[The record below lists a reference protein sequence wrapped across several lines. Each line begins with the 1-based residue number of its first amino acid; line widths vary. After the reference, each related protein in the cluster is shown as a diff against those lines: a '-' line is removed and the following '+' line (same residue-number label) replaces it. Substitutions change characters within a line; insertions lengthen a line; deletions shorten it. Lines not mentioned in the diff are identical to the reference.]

1 MQRRSAARNFKDQQ
15 MTAYFVIELDVEDGP
30 SLAEYEREVTEHVVA
45 AGGRFLVRGNDYR
58 PIEGDW
64 HPKRLI
70 IIEFPDIEA
79 VERYY
84 HSEPN
89 QTLKRKRLAG
99 TAGKP
104 AKAIAIQGI
113 AQSASTGGPAGAEGP
128 REIGV
133 DANGAVVWG

>member
-1 MQRRSAARNFKDQQ
+1 
-15 MTAYFVIELDVEDGP
+15 MTAYFVIELDVENGP

-70 IIEFPDIEA
+70 IIEFPDLDA
-79 VERYY
+79 VVRYY

-99 TAGKP
+99 TGGKP
-104 AKAIAIQGI
+104 ARAIAIQGI
-113 AQSASTGGPAGAEGP
+113 SQGAANGASGTTGP
-128 REIGV
+128 RELGV
-133 DANGAVVWG
+133 DADGAVIWGS

>member
-1 MQRRSAARNFKDQQ
+1 MP
-15 MTAYFVIELDVEDGP
+15 AYFVIELDVEDGP
-30 SLAEYEREVTEHVVA
+30 SLAEYEREVGEHVVA

-70 IIEFPDIEA
+70 IVEFPSVEA
-79 VERYY
+79 IERYY

-89 QTLKRKRLAG
+89 QRLKRKRLAG

-104 AKAIAIQGI
+104 AKAIAINGLPASAGEPPKDLGI
-113 AQSASTGGPAGAEGP
+113 DAS
-128 REIGV
+128 
-133 DANGAVVWG
+133 GAVVWG

>member
-1 MQRRSAARNFKDQQ
+1 

-30 SLAEYEREVTEHVVA
+30 SLAEYERAVTEHVVA
-45 AGGRFLVRGNDYR
+45 AGGRFLVRGNEFR
-58 PIEGDW
+58 PIEGGW

-70 IIEFPDIEA
+70 IIEFPDLDA

-89 QTLKRKRLAG
+89 QTLKRTRLAG

-104 AKAIAIQGI
+104 ARAIAIQGVDR
-113 AQSASTGGPAGAEGP
+113 GAPQRDGAAGP

-133 DANGAVVWG
+133 DEHGAVIWG

>member
-1 MQRRSAARNFKDQQ
+1 

>member
-1 MQRRSAARNFKDQQ
+1 MS
-15 MTAYFVIELDVEDGP
+15 AYFVIELDVEDGP

-64 HPKRLI
+64 HPKRI
-70 IIEFPDIEA
+70 IIVEFADVAA

-84 HSEPN
+84 HSEAN
-89 QTLKRKRLAG
+89 QRLKRKRLAG

-104 AKAIAIQGI
+104 AKAIAIAGV
-113 AQSASTGGPAGAEGP
+113 AASDQPGGP
-128 REIGV
+128 REVGV
-133 DANGAVVWG
+133 DASGAVVWG

>member
-1 MQRRSAARNFKDQQ
+1 MP
-15 MTAYFVIELDVEDGP
+15 AYFVIELDVEDGP

-70 IIEFPDIEA
+70 IVEFPDLDA

-89 QTLKRKRLAG
+89 QRLKRKRLAG
-99 TAGKP
+99 TKGKP
-104 AKAIAIQGI
+104 ARAIAIQGLE
-113 AQSASTGGPAGAEGP
+113 SAVAGPGTHPEAAGTDATGAP
-128 REIGV
+128 
-133 DANGAVVWG
+133 VWH

>member
-1 MQRRSAARNFKDQQ
+1 MP
-15 MTAYFVIELDVEDGP
+15 AYFVIELDVENGP
-30 SLAEYEREVTEHVVA
+30 SLDEYEREVTEHVVA

-64 HPKRLI
+64 RPKRLVI
-70 IIEFPDIEA
+70 VEFPDLDAI
-79 VERYY
+79 ERYY

-104 AKAIAIQGI
+104 ARAIAIAGL
-113 AQSASTGGPAGAEGP
+113 ATTADGAASAPHYAGT
-128 REIGV
+128 
-133 DANGAVVWG
+133 DASGAAIWR

>member
-1 MQRRSAARNFKDQQ
+1 

-64 HPKRLI
+64 HPKRII
-70 IIEFPDIEA
+70 IIEFPDVEA

-104 AKAIAIQGI
+104 ARAIAIQGI
-113 AQSASTGGPAGAEGP
+113 STSAIDAGTPDGAAP
-128 REIGV
+128 RERGV
-133 DANGAVVWG
+133 DATGAVVWG

>member
-1 MQRRSAARNFKDQQ
+1 

-58 PIEGDW
+58 PIEGGW
-64 HPKRLI
+64 EPKRLI
-70 IIEFPDIEA
+70 IIEFSDIEA

-104 AKAIAIQGI
+104 ARAIAIQGI
-113 AQSASTGGPAGAEGP
+113 AQSATTGAAAQGGP
-128 REIGV
+128 RELGV
-133 DANGAVVWG
+133 DASGAVVWGQ